1 MTAPAVFSGVPSMWR
16 AALFSLL
23 GLTSALSA
31 HGQEAGFLNRPTSQ
45 WLAELSDPQESVRRS
60 AAFALGKT
68 GQEAAFTVPQLLAA
82 LKDKEASVR
91 AAAAHALGEIGP
103 AGWRE
108 VVLALATSLSNE
120 RQPEVRRSAAFAL
133 GCYKAEAA
141 SARGTLRSALRDADA
156 SVRRNAAW
164 ALGQLGE
171 AAGDLAISELS
182 RVLADEDAL
191 VRRDTAAA
199 L

>member
-1 MTAPAVFSGVPSMWR
+1 MAKRHTPHFRDSVSFCVVFILRFTATLRATLMCR
-16 AALFSLL
+16 AALLSLF
-23 GLTSALSA
+23 GLASSVLAA
-31 HGQEAGFLNRPTSQ
+31 FGQETGFLNRPTSQ

-91 AAAAHALGEIGP
+91 AAAAYALGEIGP

-108 VVLALATSLSNE
+108 VVPALATSLSND

-133 GCYKAEAA
+133 GCYKAQAA
-141 SARGTLRSALRDADA
+141 SARGTLRAALRDADA

-171 AAGDLAISELS
+171 A
-182 RVLADEDAL
+182 
-191 VRRDTAAA
+191 
-199 L
+199 